1 MFTFPSIGMSFPQK
15 TSLFETLRLNFNGLQ
30 QQQQF
35 PIFGSREICNFRK
48 CHIISDLF
56 VQGGWWLS
64 ARQPKL
70 NAFSFQNF
78 SQICAFSNLTPLA
91 VLLQIRD
98 ICQRLNRDW
107 VLGGDIIMNKDGML
121 WFHLMLGQTK
131 WCNRFSA
138 NTNHAKIIK

>member
-1 MFTFPSIGMSFPQK
+1 MVYSV
-15 TSLFETLRLNFNGLQ
+15 

-64 ARQPKL
+64 AR

-78 SQICAFSNLTPLA
+78 SQISVFFFSNLTPLA

-121 WFHLMLGQTK
+121 
-131 WCNRFSA
+131 
-138 NTNHAKIIK
+138 